1 MPTDANLMYK
11 RILMALENGPADEAI
26 IPHVMEMARRLGS
39 EVLLLHVADGWAAR
53 NFNELQLAESEEMK
67 TDRAYLETV
76 AVRLRAEG
84 LTATTLLALGDPPK
98 EIIKAADREACSLI
112 AMASH
117 GHRLLGDL
125 IHGSTIREVRHSTSK
140 PILVVRAGA

>member
-1 MPTDANLMYK
+1 
-11 RILMALENGPADEAI
+11 MALENGPADEAI

-98 EIIKAADREACSLI
+98 EIIKAADREECSLI

>member
-1 MPTDANLMYK
+1 
-11 RILMALENGPADEAI
+11 
-26 IPHVMEMARRLGS
+26 
-39 EVLLLHVADGWAAR
+39 
-53 NFNELQLAESEEMK
+53 MK

-76 AVRLRAEG
+76 AARLRAEG

-140 PILVVRAGA
+140 AILVVRAGA

>member
-1 MPTDANLMYK
+1 MYR

-76 AVRLRAEG
+76 AARLRAEG

-98 EIIKAADREACSLI
+98 EIIKAADREECSLI

>member
-98 EIIKAADREACSLI
+98 EIIKAADREECSLI

>member
-1 MPTDANLMYK
+1 MYR

-26 IPHVMEMARRLGS
+26 IPHVMEMARHLGS

-76 AVRLRAEG
+76 AARLRAEG

>member
-1 MPTDANLMYK
+1 MYR

>member
-1 MPTDANLMYK
+1 MYR

-26 IPHVMEMARRLGS
+26 IPHLMEMARRLGS